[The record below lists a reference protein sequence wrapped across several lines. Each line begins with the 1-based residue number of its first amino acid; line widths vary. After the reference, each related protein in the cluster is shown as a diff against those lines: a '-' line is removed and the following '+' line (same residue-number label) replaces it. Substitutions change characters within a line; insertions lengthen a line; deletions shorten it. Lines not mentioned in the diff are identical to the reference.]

1 MQKEGKRL
9 KLIYVASPY
18 AGDVEANVEYAKQ
31 ACRTVMESGNAF
43 FAPHLL
49 YPSILDDAVPSERQL
64 GIDMGLTM
72 LSKCDELWWFGP
84 RISAGMQAEMEEAE
98 RIGIPV
104 RRMEISEDM
113 HESPG
118 MALMGQVG
126 I

>member
-1 MQKEGKRL
+1 M

-18 AGDVEANVEYAKQ
+18 TGDVETNMEYAKE

-49 YPSILDDAVPSERQL
+49 YPSVLDDAVPAERQL

-72 LSKCDELWWFGP
+72 LSKCDELWVFGP
-84 RISAGMQAEMEEAE
+84 RISAGMQAEMEEAD
-98 RIGIPV
+98 RLGIPI

-113 HESPG
+113 LQSESLD
-118 MALMGQVG
+118 MATMQEGL
-126 I
+126 